1 MSRLSH
7 ALASLGLLAACS
19 GSAAA
24 PEPQPPDPAA
34 GSAGSADTGTR
45 PNPEDGV
52 PGEPGPSEMDT
63 DATSARFVT
72 FLDPDSEFQTSE
84 VHDVDREVVR
94 FDAQLDAMVWS
105 GSGDVVSSWSTNGND
120 LAWGGSGVAFRVRF
134 GTEAGERRAFFTETD
149 RGTICNLNI
158 TAPEALSIR
167 ATSELPPD
175 P

>member
-1 MSRLSH
+1 
-7 ALASLGLLAACS
+7 
-19 GSAAA
+19 
-24 PEPQPPDPAA
+24 
-34 GSAGSADTGTR
+34 
-45 PNPEDGV
+45 
-52 PGEPGPSEMDT
+52 MDT